1 MRARIKGRR
10 TWILAVVLLATF
22 AVNLTLT
29 ILGIAIKT
37 IANEFGASTGDTAWI
52 TLGPIVVATLLT
64 PPAGRIADRFGRRR
78 VWLVGFAITILG
90 MAWSAMAWSLPAL
103 VAARLVTGF
112 GTAWVLPSGLAL
124 ATSHYAPEERA
135 TPIGY
140 WTATV
145 AFAPALGIIGG
156 VVVEW
161 LNWRWLFL
169 LQLPLALAAWVLALV
184 VFDEQRI
191 ETKGR
196 FDVWGTVTAAAAVT
210 AVLVGVNQGPKW
222 GWTSPAVL
230 ACLVVAVV
238 ATVAFVRVEQ
248 RADNPIVPLRLFL
261 ERAIANG
268 MASRFVINAA
278 YMGSFIVMPL
288 FLGNIWGWDVALV
301 SFALLP
307 RPVAMGITGPLI
319 PRLTTRFG
327 EGRLTVFGSTLVAAA
342 LVVLAL
348 LPDEPNYPLLL
359 LALVLQG
366 AGLGLSSSAIGT
378 VVTSRSPHDLL
389 GPAASVLALTSQL
402 ANSTGIAVFL
412 TLVAIGGGD
421 TAADSFSFTLA
432 AGALLTL
439 VGVATAI
446 RMARALRRGA
456 AVTAGS
462 SVTPLAASA
471 GGSSLT

>member
-1 MRARIKGRR
+1 MTAPIRGRR
-10 TWILAVVLLATF
+10 AWVLAVVLLATF

-37 IANEFGASTGDTAWI
+37 IAAEFGASTTDTAWI
-52 TLGPIVVATLLT
+52 TLGPIIVATLLT

-78 VWLVGFAITILG
+78 IWLAGFAITILG
-90 MAWSAMAWSLPAL
+90 MVLSGLAWSLPVL
-103 VAARLVTGF
+103 IAARLVTGF
-112 GTAWVLPSGLAL
+112 GTAWVLPAGLAL

-145 AFAPALGIIGG
+145 AFAPALGIVGG

-161 LNWRWLFL
+161 LSWRWLFF
-169 LQLPLALAAWVLALV
+169 LQVPLALAAWLLALV

-191 ETKGR
+191 EAEGR
-196 FDVWGTVTAAAAVT
+196 FDTWGTIFAAAGVT
-210 AVLVGVNQGPKW
+210 GLLVGVNQGPKW
-222 GWTSPAVL
+222 GWTSPPVL
-230 ACLVVAVV
+230 ACIVIAVT
-238 ATVAFVRVEQ
+238 ATVLFVRAEN

-268 MASRFVINAA
+268 MTSRFIVSAA

-288 FLGNIWGWDVALV
+288 FLGNVWGWDVALV

-327 EGRLTVFGSTLVAAA
+327 EGPLTVVGTALVAGA
-342 LVVLAL
+342 LAVLAL
-348 LPDEPNYPLLL
+348 LPEQPNYPLLFV
-359 LALVLQG
+359 ALVLQG
-366 AGLGLSSSAIGT
+366 VGLGLSSSAIGT
-378 VVTSRSPHDLL
+378 VVTSRSPRELL
-389 GPAASVLALTSQL
+389 GPAAGVLSLTSQL

-412 TLVAIGGGD
+412 TLVAVGGGD
-421 TAADSFSFTLA
+421 TVAASFTFTLA
-432 AGALLTL
+432 TGAVLTL
-439 VGVATAI
+439 VGVVTAV
-446 RMARALRRGA
+446 RMARALQRGGPVEA
-456 AVTAGS
+456 AATPVEAPTGGVPVT
-462 SVTPLAASA
+462 
-471 GGSSLT
+471 

>member
-1 MRARIKGRR
+1 MRARVRGRR
-10 TWILAVVLLATF
+10 AWVLAVVLLATF

-37 IANEFGASTGDTAWI
+37 IADEFGASTGDTAWI
-52 TLGPIVVATLLT
+52 TLGPIVLATLLT

-78 VWLVGFAITILG
+78 IWLVGFAITIAG
-90 MAWSAMAWSLPAL
+90 MAFSAVAWSLPAL
-103 VAARLVTGF
+103 IAARLLTGF
-112 GTAWVLPSGLAL
+112 GTAWVLPSGLAM
-124 ATSHYAPEERA
+124 ATSHYPPEARS

-145 AFAPALGIIGG
+145 AFAPALGIVGG

-161 LNWRWLFL
+161 LSWRWLFAM
-169 LQLPLALAAWVLALV
+169 QLPLALLAWLLAFV

-196 FDVWGTVTAAAAVT
+196 FDTMGTVLAAAAVT
-210 AVLVGVNQGPKW
+210 TLLLGVNQAPKW
-222 GWTSPAVL
+222 GWTSAPVL
-230 ACLVVAVV
+230 ACIAVAVT
-238 ATVAFVRVEQ
+238 ATALFVRTEQ

-268 MASRFVINAA
+268 MTSRFVVNAA

-288 FLGNIWGWDVALV
+288 FLGDIWGWDVALV

-307 RPVAMGITGPLI
+307 RPIAMGITGPFI
-319 PRLTTRFG
+319 PRLTSRLG
-327 EGRLTVFGSTLVAAA
+327 EGALTVGGSSLVAAA

-348 LPDEPNYPLLL
+348 LPDQPNYPLLL

-366 AGLGLSSSAIGT
+366 VGLGLSSSAIGT
-378 VVTSRSPHDLL
+378 VVTSRSPRELL
-389 GPAASVLALTSQL
+389 GPAASVLSLTSQL

-412 TLVAIGGGD
+412 SLVEVGGGE
-421 TAADSFSFTLA
+421 TVAGSYTFTLA
-432 AGALLTL
+432 TGAAITV
-439 VGVATAI
+439 VGVVTAV
-446 RMARALRRGA
+446 RMARALRRGGPIVPATA
-456 AVTAGS
+456 AI
-462 SVTPLAASA
+462 AASA
-471 GGSSLT
+471 GGGPVT